1 MEWNGFFPPNFC
13 LSPNQEDSQWLCLA
27 IGQCLSLELTVGV
40 TVVTLKLTLKL
51 CQVEPIAVLSASFT
65 WSVFNG
71 SPKMSASAK

>member
-51 CQVEPIAVLSASFT
+51 CQVEPIAVLSTSFT
-65 WSVFNG
+65 WSVYNG

>member
-1 MEWNGFFPPNFC
+1 MEWNGFF
-13 LSPNQEDSQWLCLA
+13 SPELLPVPEPEDSQWLCLA